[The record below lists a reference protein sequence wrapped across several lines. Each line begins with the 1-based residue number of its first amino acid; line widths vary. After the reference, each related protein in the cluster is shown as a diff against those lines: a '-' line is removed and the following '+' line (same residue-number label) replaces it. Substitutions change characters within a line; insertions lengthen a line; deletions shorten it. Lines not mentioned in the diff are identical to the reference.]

1 MLQEKPENAAQISA
15 CCFVHFSSRLQIIPD
30 AALRPD
36 DGLRADL
43 AQPAPQPTTS
53 PQAQSSSDDQM
64 MPDGGRI
71 RIITA
76 QAK

>member
-1 MLQEKPENAAQISA
+1 M
-15 CCFVHFSSRLQIIPD
+15 CSS
-30 AALRPD
+30 AAL
-36 DGLRADL
+36 
-43 AQPAPQPTTS
+43 PQPTTS

-64 MPDGGRI
+64 MPGGGMGGMPGGDMGGAPGGGMPDGGRI

>member
-1 MLQEKPENAAQISA
+1 M
-15 CCFVHFSSRLQIIPD
+15 HFSIRLQIIPD

-43 AQPAPQPTTS
+43 AQPTTS
-53 PQAQSSSDDQM
+53 PQTQSSSDDQM
-64 MPDGGRI
+64 MPDGGIGGIPGGDMGGAPGGRI
-71 RIITA
+71 RTITV